1 MPQFL
6 SQRRHISLIVCLA
19 LMLNLLWPALG
30 QAMVA
35 PGIDAIAGEV
45 CSASGNIYSTPARNG
60 QQQVPIAGHH
70 LKHCALCA
78 SLAGAPPPAS
88 LALRAPIAATAL
100 FPAPGYE
107 APTPCCAWPDARP
120 RAPPTFA

>member
-30 QAMVA
+30 QAMMA

-45 CSASGNIYSTPARNG
+45 CSASGTVYSTPARND

-78 SLAGAPPPAS
+78 SLAGAPPPAP
-88 LALRAPIAATAL
+88 LALRAPIAASAV
-100 FPAPGYE
+100 FSAPGYT
-107 APTPCCAWPDARP
+107 APAPCCAWPDARP
-120 RAPPTFA
+120 RAPPSFA

>member
-19 LMLNLLWPALG
+19 IMLNLLWPALG
-30 QAMVA
+30 QAMMA

-45 CSASGNIYSTPARNG
+45 CSASGNVYRTPARND

-78 SLAGAPPPAS
+78 SLAGAPPPAP
-88 LALRAPIAATAL
+88 LALRAPIAASAV
-100 FPAPGYE
+100 FSAPGYT
-107 APTPCCAWPDARP
+107 APAPCCAWPDARP